1 MEPTSPINLLNP
13 MTQRRIYANNPFK
26 KNFNSD
32 FHLVAVHL
40 QEKQVR
46 V

>member
-13 MTQRRIYANNPFK
+13 MTQRRIYANNPLK
-26 KNFNSD
+26 KIKKSD

-40 QEKQVR
+40 QEKQVC